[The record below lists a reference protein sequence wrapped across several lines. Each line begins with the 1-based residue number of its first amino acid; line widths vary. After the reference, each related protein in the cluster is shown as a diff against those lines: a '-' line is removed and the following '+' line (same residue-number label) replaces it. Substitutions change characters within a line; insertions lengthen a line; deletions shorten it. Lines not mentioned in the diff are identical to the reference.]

1 MTEERGGRGAP
12 GPRSG
17 DDAET
22 YRRNPL
28 KSLAGLPLVGDLL
41 EPFLG
46 HYPGKDLPAVFSA
59 PHFRGRWQEF
69 LPGAYEHAG
78 PVGSVLVPQRR
89 GRPGEGPRPRWVV
102 TLYSGPGQTGTSTR
116 IAEGDDASEL
126 EEARGAEVASL
137 KVERFLGPESGS

>member
-1 MTEERGGRGAP
+1 MTEERGSRGAQ

-59 PHFRGRWQEF
+59 PHFRGRWAE
-69 LPGAYEHAG
+69 LTPGTHEHGG
-78 PVGSVLVPQRR
+78 PVRSVLVPERR
-89 GRPGEGPRPRWVV
+89 GRPGKGPRPRWVV
-102 TLYSGPGQTGTSTR
+102 TLCTGPHLTGASMR
-116 IAEGDDASEL
+116 FEEGDDASEL
-126 EEARGAEVASL
+126 PEDFAAAVSSV
-137 KVERFLGPESGS
+137 KVEKFLGPGS